1 MNNFEILEKKRAE
14 LMSEF
19 EKLKMTYESYIKM
32 FQDLDKRL
40 LELKAQLELLEEL
53 IQEADQDE
61 IQSK

>member
-1 MNNFEILEKKRAE
+1 MNNLEILKKKKSE

-19 EKLKMTYESYIKM
+19 EKLKITYESYIKM
-32 FQDLDKRL
+32 VQDLDKRL
-40 LELKAQLELLEEL
+40 LELKAQLELLEGL

>member
-19 EKLKMTYESYIKM
+19 EKLKMTYESYIRM
-32 FQDLDKRL
+32 LQDLNRRL

>member
-32 FQDLDKRL
+32 LQDLDKRL